1 MASTPKRRRRNKAA
15 SNPPTE
21 TQPQSGL
28 MSHEDMETMIRTCMA
43 SIIPTIED
51 TFRRYM
57 DEYHHVE
64 NNPSSSIPMQTATSQ
79 QQSADTQQASSQA
92 VTPYHSLLQEI
103 TSQGEII
110 QSPLSTYGHRA
121 NSSSSSISADL
132 TETAN
137 FLVRNSLSESTLSA
151 YKSAYLTYNFFIEQ
165 SFQYNASPLPP
176 YVHHLSTF
184 IAHCYLKGF
193 AASTTSTLVSSL
205 SFILQLGNSTDITQH
220 FSIRKMLQGFRKSK
234 PSSDS
239 RLPITPTIL
248 KKIIH
253 ALEFSTTSAFTKS
266 LFRAMFTLA
275 LSTFLRVGELTKTN
289 APTQHFLLFGNIT
302 LGSDSPC
309 NRYIDINIPHFKHS
323 KANTTTLRL
332 QQNTTDPL
340 VCPCQALLHYLNLRK
355 HSSPSEPLFS
365 LMDGSPISRQYF
377 TQQLRSALAFCNFG
391 LASLQS

>member
-1 MASTPKRRRRNKAA
+1 MASTPKRKRRNKAA

-28 MSHEDMETMIRTCMA
+28 MSHEDRETMIRTCMA
-43 SIIPTIED
+43 SIIPTNED

-92 VTPYHSLLQEI
+92 VTPDHSLLQEI
-103 TSQGEII
+103 TSQGERI

-137 FLVRNSLSESTLSA
+137 FLVRNSLSESILSA

-176 YVHHLSTF
+176 CVHHLSTF

-205 SFILQLGNSTDITQH
+205 SFILQLGNYTDITQH

-275 LSTFLRVGELTKTN
+275 LSTF
-289 APTQHFLLFGNIT
+289 
-302 LGSDSPC
+302 
-309 NRYIDINIPHFKHS
+309 
-323 KANTTTLRL
+323 
-332 QQNTTDPL
+332 
-340 VCPCQALLHYLNLRK
+340 
-355 HSSPSEPLFS
+355 
-365 LMDGSPISRQYF
+365 
-377 TQQLRSALAFCNFG
+377 
-391 LASLQS
+391 

>member
-1 MASTPKRRRRNKAA
+1 M
-15 SNPPTE
+15 
-21 TQPQSGL
+21 
-28 MSHEDMETMIRTCMA
+28 
-43 SIIPTIED
+43 
-51 TFRRYM
+51 
-57 DEYHHVE
+57 
-64 NNPSSSIPMQTATSQ
+64 
-79 QQSADTQQASSQA
+79 
-92 VTPYHSLLQEI
+92 
-103 TSQGEII
+103 
-110 QSPLSTYGHRA
+110 
-121 NSSSSSISADL
+121 
-132 TETAN
+132 TETAY

-151 YKSAYLTYNFFIEQ
+151 YKSAYLTYNCFIEQ
-165 SFQYNASPLPP
+165 SFQHNAYPLPP
-176 YVHHLSTF
+176 CVHHLSAF

-193 AASTTSTLVSSL
+193 AASTTSTLISSL
-205 SFILQLGNSTDITQH
+205 SFIFQLGNYTDITQH
-220 FSIRKMLQGFRKSK
+220 FTIRKMLQGFRKSK

-253 ALEFSTTSAFTKS
+253 ALEFSTTSALTKS

-275 LSTFLRVGELTKTN
+275 FCAFLRVGELTKTN

-365 LMDGSPISRQYF
+365 FMDGSPISRQYF
-377 TQQLRSALAFCNFG
+377 TQQLRSALAFCNLDLHLYKAHSFRIG
-391 LASLQS
+391 AATTAASQGFSELQIQSMGRWNSGAFKKYIRIPTLKF